1 MFAPLPKQLIRIS
14 ALDDN
19 YIWLLHNPSSQS
31 LAVIDPGDP
40 APVLA
45 WLEAHNLIPTEII
58 NTHHHGD
65 HINGNAALMERF
77 GIPLTAPASESAR
90 INNITH
96 AVKAGDRI
104 SIADYTAEVIATPG
118 HTSGHVAFY
127 LPDCL
132 GTHGIAFVGDT
143 LFALGCGRVFEGSM
157 AEMWES
163 LKTLR
168 ALPDDTLIACGHEYT
183 ASNARYVRH
192 LNWNPPALAIR
203 LAEIDTLTQKGEATL
218 PVRLGDEKATNPFLN
233 ADDTDLARALN
244 CIGTP
249 VEVFTQLR
257 QGKDQF

>member
-1 MFAPLPKQLIRIS
+1 MSSPLPKQLIRIS

-40 APVLA
+40 EPVFA
-45 WLEAHNLIPTEII
+45 WLDAHNRTPTEII

-65 HINGNAALMERF
+65 HINGNAALMARF
-77 GIPLTAPASESAR
+77 NIPLTAPASESSR

-104 SIADYTAEVIATPG
+104 TIADYTAEVIATPG

-157 AEMWES
+157 QEMWES

-183 ASNARYVRH
+183 ENNARYVRY
-192 LNWNPPALAIR
+192 LGWNPPALATR
-203 LAEIDTLTQKGEATL
+203 LADIDAQKGEATL

-233 ADDTDLARALN
+233 ADDADLARALN
-244 CIGTP
+244 CTGTP
-249 VEVFTQLR
+249 IEVFTALR